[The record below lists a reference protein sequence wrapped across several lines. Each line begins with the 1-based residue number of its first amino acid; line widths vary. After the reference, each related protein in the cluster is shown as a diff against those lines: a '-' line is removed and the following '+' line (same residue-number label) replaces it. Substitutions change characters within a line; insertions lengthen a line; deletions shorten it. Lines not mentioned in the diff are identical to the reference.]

1 VLLFLTDPDNSVP
14 AVVDL
19 IQEFGQFSGYKINF
33 SKSVALSMG
42 IKKFTNQ
49 PSSFPF
55 KFSDEGFTY
64 LGINITPTFR
74 KLYNANFTPV
84 LNKIRDDLI
93 RWMTLPLSWLGR
105 VALIKMNVLPCLL
118 YPMQMIPILMS
129 NKVIKELNGWLNSFI
144 WSKRKPRLKL
154 SKLQLPGA
162 KGGLDLP
169 NFKLYQLACQLKFIV
184 EWLKEDPK
192 SVWLDLESAQSK
204 CPLQNLLF
212 VRDSKLKRAIAVCSQ
227 DSRIAGWSHCTRSN
241 YIHPSQILKS
251 INIYDCRHSYND

>member
-1 VLLFLTDPDNSVP
+1 
-14 AVVDL
+14 
-19 IQEFGQFSGYKINF
+19 
-33 SKSVALSMG
+33 MG

-154 SKLQLPGA
+154 FKLQLPGA
-162 KGGLDLP
+162 KGGLDLQILNCISWLASLDSLLNGLKKTLNQFGSILNLHNP
-169 NFKLYQLACQLKFIV
+169 NVLCKTYC
-184 EWLKEDPK
+184 
-192 SVWLDLESAQSK
+192 
-204 CPLQNLLF
+204 LF
-212 VRDSKLKRAIAVCSQ
+212 VIP
-227 DSRIAGWSHCTRSN
+227 N
-241 YIHPSQILKS
+241 
-251 INIYDCRHSYND
+251 